1 MCLLLRRWLA
11 EVLAAVV
18 DEARAGGRSGDGA
31 QRVPGQYAFGASC
44 DGTSGGAPA
53 RGGGRGRGPASPE
66 QQEYQAKLKDWR
78 LGTSPATWKG
88 VRKQFNDAGI
98 DVQILCY
105 NMNMSMPDEEIDYA
119 FHMAQ
124 GLGVRAISCSSTVS
138 SQNAWFRMPRST
150 R

>member
-1 MCLLLRRWLA
+1 MLRRGEEA
-11 EVLAAVV
+11 GAAV
-18 DEARAGGRSGDGA
+18 RRLPS
-31 QRVPGQYAFGASC
+31 R
-44 DGTSGGAPA
+44 
-53 RGGGRGRGPASPE
+53 
-66 QQEYQAKLKDWR
+66 QEYQAKLKDWR

-138 SQNAWFRMPRST
+138 FAKRVVPYAEKYKMIWAGHGHDDIYDPEQFAKPETFELIMASNTARKCRAPSCAG
-150 R
+150 